1 MTRTNGCADK
11 LYLYFK
17 PRDKKVHGKLRRAEN
32 KLRVRRNKEAAA
44 ARRQAAKEAK
54 AAKKQ
59 KQKVRTHTHAPRPFI
74 AHPSPLELWGFEFEN
89 RS

>member
-1 MTRTNGCADK
+1 M
-11 LYLYFK
+11 
-17 PRDKKVHGKLRRAEN
+17 HGKLRRAEN

-59 KQKVRTHTHAPRPFI
+59 KQKVRPLTSFI
-74 AHPSPLELWGFEFEN
+74 APAPLELWGLESEN
-89 RS
+89 RELKAPRDGANQDDFERKKAARKLK

>member
-1 MTRTNGCADK
+1 M
-11 LYLYFK
+11 
-17 PRDKKVHGKLRRAEN
+17 HGKLRRAEN

-59 KQKVRTHTHAPRPFI
+59 KQKVRPLTSFI
-74 AHPSPLELWGFEFEN
+74 AHHPPAPLELWGFESEN
-89 RS
+89 RELKAPRDGANQDDFERKKAARKLK

>member
-1 MTRTNGCADK
+1 M
-11 LYLYFK
+11 
-17 PRDKKVHGKLRRAEN
+17 HGKLRRAEN

-59 KQKVRTHTHAPRPFI
+59 KQKVRPLTSFI
-74 AHPSPLELWGFEFEN
+74 AHPT
-89 RS
+89 

>member
-1 MTRTNGCADK
+1 M
-11 LYLYFK
+11 
-17 PRDKKVHGKLRRAEN
+17 HGKLRRAEN

-59 KQKVRTHTHAPRPFI
+59 KQKVRPLTSFI
-74 AHPSPLELWGFEFEN
+74 KFHCAGTT
-89 RS
+89 